1 MSIRSYA
8 SDSCI
13 SQHLSIVHK
22 IQASFDYKPPT
33 DIRAIFLEIS
43 KVFDKVWYQGL
54 LFKWKSYRVEGNFWD
69 FWKTSFITENKEWYF
84 MVSIHPGKFL
94 SVVRQDCVLGP
105 LPFLIYINNL
115 PNGLISICLRQS
127 SWFPRKYRDKN

>member
-1 MSIRSYA
+1 MPGE
-8 SDSCI
+8 SCI

-22 IQASFDYKPPT
+22 IQASFDYEPPT

-43 KVFDKVWYQGL
+43 KVFDKVWHQGL

-69 FWKTSFITENKEWYF
+69 SWKTSLITENKEWYL
-84 MVSIHPGKFL
+84 MVSIHPGKCL
-94 SVVRQDCVLGP
+94 SVVRQGSVLGP

-127 SWFPRKYRDKN
+127 SWFPRKYREKN